1 MIDLTLN
8 IHESIMQTIIVLIGT
23 LGTINDTTF
32 SEDERETERERKTEI
47 NRIVAKA

>member
-8 IHESIMQTIIVLIGT
+8 IHELIMQTIIVLIGT

-32 SEDERETERERKTEI
+32 SEDEREMEREEERQRGRE
-47 NRIVAKA
+47 RQR